1 MMTPQELRDQ
11 QQEQLL
17 EAYVRLNGA
26 TPPEVR
32 KNVYKSLTY
41 FWLYIEAPEGFIR
54 AIQYGEEYVNNPR
67 LLPSGGI
74 WVNLAC
80 AYAQKARWLM
90 KEGGTTSPDAT
101 LRQAVM
107 HAIEEALRQDQSW
120 QLLFQFSLRSD
131 HPKKAAEPEKYKDE
145 NDLEIF
151 EDDPEIRA
159 KIGLPPRQA
168 SQNGSANAAA
178 PAEPSVPGSS
188 TVRQEETA
196 SQ

>member
-26 TPPEVR
+26 TPSEVR

-41 FWLYIEAPEGFIR
+41 FWLYANAPEGFTG

-67 LLPSGGI
+67 VLPSGGI

-80 AYAQKARWLM
+80 AYAQKARWLIT
-90 KEGGTTSPDAT
+90 EGGAASPDAA
-101 LRQAVM
+101 LRQAVI

-131 HPKKAAEPEKYKDE
+131 HPKKLADSEKYRQE

-151 EDDPEIRA
+151 ENDPEIRA
-159 KIGLPPRQA
+159 KIGLPAQQA
-168 SQNGSANAAA
+168 AQSVEPNAAA
-178 PAEPSVPGSS
+178 SAAPDAPSGP
-188 TVRQEETA
+188 TVH
-196 SQ
+196 